1 MTKKNATKKVVDEK
15 TSKKLTKED
24 LQEVIDEVRQET
36 KWEDDEVRQA
46 TQLEEDE
53 VLKAT
58 SVKRIYE
65 EFLNTA
71 EAMILSGFKHGQS
84 EDTIKTD
91 LFTAGISEGI
101 TFSQIQKIYKKITI
115 NQGLVK
121 TAKEVKTN
129 IQNYLEEMKFKE
141 TVSAWGL
148 NEPLD
153 YNKFL
158 PTIDRILFEIR
169 GATERRVVSVM
180 KKNLTEMNMEMPN
193 KPKRKKLS
201 KNERIFI
208 TIINTFFNNS
218 RTSEEEFKTIME
230 SITNVKTAKKWCD
243 MYEIFSYIA
252 LRMEKAE

>member
-15 TSKKLTKED
+15 PSKKLTKED

-36 KWEDDEVRQA
+36 K
-46 TQLEEDE
+46 LEEDE
-53 VLKAT
+53 VREET
-58 SVKRIYE
+58 QVKNSYQ

-71 EAMILSGFKHGQS
+71 EAMILSGFKHGQN

-121 TAKEVKTN
+121 TAKEVKAD
-129 IQNYLEEMKFKE
+129 IQNLLEEMKFKE
-141 TVSAWGL
+141 TVSAWDFD
-148 NEPLD
+148 EPVD

-158 PTIDRILFEIR
+158 PTIDRIIFEIR

-180 KKNLTEMNMEMPN
+180 KNILMEMDMGMPK
-193 KPKRKKLS
+193 KPKIKKLT

-208 TIINTFFNNS
+208 TVINTFFNNS
-218 RTSEEEFKTIME
+218 STTEEEFKTIME
-230 SITNVKTAKKWCD
+230 SITNIKTAKKWCD
-243 MYEIFSYIA
+243 MYEIFYYIA
-252 LRMEKAE
+252 NKMNKLDTSNPLSAVLR